1 MFTEYLGVTTRTTSC
16 PISKQI
22 SSDSHDLLLTVAL
35 GPFPGLWTFEGCRPV
50 DVRITFR
57 TVYLTFFSSSPGSCV
72 QPEKAQH
79 LMKLHGMWILYWWK
93 SVFFQSSREGLGF
106 PPCWIS
112 QFSVLFFLYLFNMSV
127 LGLFCTGFSLVAAC
141 GGYSLV
147 RVCWLLTEVASLVAA
162 PRP

>member
-22 SSDSHDLLLTVAL
+22 SSDFHDLLLTVAL

-79 LMKLHGMWILYWWK
+79 LMKLHGMWILYW
-93 SVFFQSSREGLGF
+93 
-106 PPCWIS
+106 
-112 QFSVLFFLYLFNMSV
+112 
-127 LGLFCTGFSLVAAC
+127 
-141 GGYSLV
+141 
-147 RVCWLLTEVASLVAA
+147 
-162 PRP
+162 